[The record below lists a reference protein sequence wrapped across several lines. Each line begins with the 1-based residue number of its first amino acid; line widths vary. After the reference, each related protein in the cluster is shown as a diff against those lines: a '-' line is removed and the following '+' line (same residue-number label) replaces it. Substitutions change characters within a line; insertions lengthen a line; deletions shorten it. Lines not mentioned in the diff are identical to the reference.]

1 LRDAPLCIILVYP
14 TKENTVKLEPQELA
28 DIEQIKATRARV
40 VSAISHEGKEGVVN
54 ARIAI
59 IAMAEVIVPLAL
71 MLTDGNRAATRDL
84 IGGLLDET
92 LDGFTTAE
100 MEAKRKALS
109 KKYGGVMTFE
119 DAVATAKQDEA
130 AS

>member
-59 IAMAEVIVPLAL
+59 IALAEVIVPLAL
-71 MLTDGNRAATRDL
+71 MLTDGKRAATRDL
-84 IGGLLDET
+84 IGDLLDHT
-92 LDGFTTAE
+92 LDGFTTDA
-100 MEAKRKALS
+100 MEAKRKELTE
-109 KKYGGVMTFE
+109 KYGGVMSFE
-119 DAVATAKQDEA
+119 DAVATAARDK